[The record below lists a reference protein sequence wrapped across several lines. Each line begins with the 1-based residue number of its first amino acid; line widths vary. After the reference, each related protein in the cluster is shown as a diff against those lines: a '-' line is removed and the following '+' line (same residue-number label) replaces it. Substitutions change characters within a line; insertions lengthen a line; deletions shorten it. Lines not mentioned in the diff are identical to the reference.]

1 MADTSKTASFK
12 TSKFVI
18 TWWDLVD
25 HYLLATMLAISL
37 ASFALQTAQ
46 DRLICIP
53 AVDCS
58 RNDSALCNRSSS
70 AAVHLFKMPD
80 RRHYDYIDNE
90 CYSKMDHFSA
100 YYSLIFLVETV
111 ILLAISNFWQKFP
124 NSANSVARCEYLVS
138 EYNKGEFMIKDS
150 PKDLLKRLEVL
161 LNDCNKKMPRGG
173 ITKQYRYRGVLGFL
187 VALACLIF
195 NVVSFGDRRGWN
207 RCNLEDVDYT
217 TEVEAS
223 FFSCSRTVGFYFHL
237 TTAFFFGFI
246 AGHLLLASGSF
257 IWAYCC
263 LGTKPKK
270 RITNWTISD
279 GTGIAYDSSGDAAFL
294 LHLLKNTGCY
304 FVDTVI
310 GEREKEVKEEAE
322 AKKRT
327 EEAANAASS
336 LLLQSE

>member
-1 MADTSKTASFK
+1 
-12 TSKFVI
+12 
-18 TWWDLVD
+18 
-25 HYLLATMLAISL
+25 
-37 ASFALQTAQ
+37 
-46 DRLICIP
+46 
-53 AVDCS
+53 
-58 RNDSALCNRSSS
+58 
-70 AAVHLFKMPD
+70 MPD

-150 PKDLLKRLEVL
+150 LKDLLKRLDVL
-161 LNDCNKKMPRGG
+161 LNDFNGKMPRVG

-187 VALACLIF
+187 GALACLIV
-195 NVVSFGDRRGWN
+195 NGISYGDRREWN

-263 LGTKPKK
+263 LGTTPKE

-279 GTGIAYDSSGDAAFL
+279 GTGIAYDCSGDAAFL

-336 LLLQSE
+336 PLLPSE

>member
-1 MADTSKTASFK
+1 MPDTSKTESFK

-37 ASFALQTAQ
+37 ASLALQTAQ

-53 AVDCS
+53 AVDCA
-58 RNDSALCNRSSS
+58 NNSALCNRSSS

-90 CYSKMDHFSA
+90 CYSRMDHFSA
-100 YYSLIFLVETV
+100 YYSFIFLVETV
-111 ILLAISNFWQKFP
+111 ILLAISNFWKKFP
-124 NSANSVARCEYLVS
+124 NSANGVARCEYLVS

-161 LNDCNKKMPRGG
+161 LNDFNGEMPWGG
-173 ITKQYRYRGVLGFL
+173 VTKQYRYRGVLGFL
-187 VALACLIF
+187 GALACLIF
-195 NVVSFGDRRGWN
+195 NGISYGDRRGWN

-223 FFSCSRTVGFYFHL
+223 FFTCSRTVLFYFHL

-257 IWAYCC
+257 IWAYFC
-263 LGTKPKK
+263 LGTKPRK
-270 RITNWTISD
+270 RITNWIISEAKELD
-279 GTGIAYDSSGDAAFL
+279 DSSGDAA
-294 LHLLKNTGCY
+294 
-304 FVDTVI
+304 
-310 GEREKEVKEEAE
+310 
-322 AKKRT
+322 T
-327 EEAANAASS
+327 EEKKKKTIA
-336 LLLQSE
+336 QSVRVQE